1 MADRSLKKYLGRLKS
16 LLAVPTTG
24 EWTDCQLLE
33 RYASQRDE
41 AAFASLVRRHGSL
54 VLGVGRRILQHD
66 QDAEDVFQATFI
78 MLARKANSSGWQKSI
93 AGWLYKVA
101 YRLALRTKAKA
112 IRQRTLQTAVG
123 IASATKSSTIE
134 ESQELLAM
142 MDAEL
147 HHLADKYREPLL
159 LCYLEAKTRDE
170 AARQMGW
177 SLRTLERRLQQ
188 GIKLLRARLSKR
200 GVELPM
206 ALLAAGLSQQAA
218 SAGVSAAKIAATVE
232 AAASFGSA
240 ATTSS
245 GAISTKVTALVEGGL
260 RDMAAATMKTRVLVL
275 LVASVML
282 AGVGALG
289 NYMLATKPP
298 AEPEPAAQ
306 ERTAI
311 AAPVEVW
318 PEGAIVLGRVVD
330 HRGAA
335 VPNAEVLLLGEEHIM
350 VDADRRTWFVFPRD
364 RKLPDPASTRTNQK
378 GEFRI
383 ERKKGTANRLAVIAD
398 DPLFWVVTRKSL
410 PQGDN
415 VQIKLP
421 ATGSL
426 AIKCDLPGK
435 APKQPVNIESRTLEG
450 VGWCDDILRFHFGS
464 FSVANPGEKM
474 FEHLPPGQYVVQ
486 RFQETPMGRGALVT
500 ASDRQ
505 LAKVG
510 PNQSVTIRIDRR
522 VGRSLKGQVRGLEN
536 IKLRYARVMIQY
548 PGPEEQSDA
557 NGRRGRMLTGFDTIP
572 IKADGRF
579 TTDPIPP
586 GEYHLELYAVRASTP
601 EKSSQGSD
609 FDGQLRFTVPEG
621 GDMPKIEVV
630 AKPVAEQKRFQIPD
644 TDYRIRVVD
653 GTGKPVPTLQ
663 AMVYTTNTVGG
674 SEWKVG
680 GSGIADLGGPY
691 LFRDDGVS
699 GVVVRADG
707 FASSFARL
715 EGDNHNK
722 LQRGEISITMQ
733 RGQKVELRFRLPDGL
748 TWPQGVL
755 PEAYFKDLE
764 NDVRIMRQPSNRR
777 PGMRQNLDFN
787 MLNVREIGVGRFE
800 FHLAQ
805 DTPPFHLAIHTP
817 GFLQY
822 FEAGPFTLADAK
834 QGVLKIDVPRPAR
847 LDIQFSPESDNADAI
862 PFKGATFQV
871 MRQIQGD
878 SYLQVATEVVPSVKH
893 QLKLTDL
900 SPGTYLVSVHT
911 QPKPETKPH
920 KGTEINPGSYF
931 DRKELVLQAGKSE
944 RVDFRYTPFDPNAFR
959 GQRTAVLR
967 IRLPDGTPAVNREL
981 RVEYQGG
988 HYGRQL
994 VFAGRIPESGEVALK
1009 DLTERVSS
1017 FCPNR
1022 LAYAV
1027 TVDGKSV
1034 GSFGFTNDGSTQDFE
1049 FHLAPRAGDPAP
1061 DVVLQNV
1068 ATGKS
1073 IELRSLQGKI
1083 VCLEFW
1089 ATWCGPCQ
1097 PAMAKLNELS
1107 AERSS
1112 TWRDRVVLVPVSI
1125 DDTVDRVQRHVSRR
1139 GWNRLDHFWT
1149 GDKSQ
1154 VGWDSPAARAFGVF
1168 GVPETILIG
1177 ADGRILWRGHP
1188 QQKFSGQDLKTR
1200 IESELMK

>member
-1 MADRSLKKYLGRLKS
+1 MADRSLKNYLGRLKS
-16 LLAVPTTG
+16 MLAAPPTG

-33 RYASQRDE
+33 RFAHQRDE

-54 VLGVGRRILQHD
+54 VLGVGRRILQQD

-78 MLARKANSSGWQKSI
+78 MLARKAASAGWQKSI

-101 YRLALRTKAKA
+101 YRLALRTRTQMA
-112 IRQRTLQTAVG
+112 RQRALQRAVG
-123 IASATKSSTIE
+123 IASGTKSSTIE
-134 ESQELLAM
+134 ESQEMLAVL
-142 MDAEL
+142 DEEL

-159 LCYLEAKTRDE
+159 LCYLEAKTRDQ
-170 AARQMGW
+170 AARQLGW

-188 GIKLLRARLSKR
+188 GLNLLRARLSKR
-200 GVELPM
+200 GVELPV

-218 SAGVSAAKIAATVE
+218 SAGISAAKVAVTVE
-232 AAASFGSA
+232 AASAFGSGA
-240 ATTSS
+240 ATAGGKVS
-245 GAISTKVTALVEGGL
+245 ARVTALAEEGMK
-260 RDMAAATMKTRVLVL
+260 DMALATMKTRVVVL
-275 LVASVML
+275 LAATVML

-289 NYMLATKPP
+289 NYMRATKP

-306 ERTAI
+306 EKTAN

-318 PEGAIVLGRVVD
+318 PEGAIVQGRVVD
-330 HRGAA
+330 PRGVA
-335 VPNAEVLLLGEEHIM
+335 VPNAEVLLLGEEHVI
-350 VDADRRTWFVFPRD
+350 VDAERRNWFVPQREK
-364 RKLPDPASTRTNQK
+364 KLPDPPSTRTDPK

-398 DPLFWVVTRKSL
+398 DPLFWVVKRKSL
-410 PQGDN
+410 PQGEN
-415 VQIKLP
+415 VEIKLP
-421 ATGSL
+421 MACSL

-435 APKQPVNIESRTLEG
+435 VPKQPVNIESRTLEG
-450 VGWCDDILRFHFGS
+450 VGWSDDVLRFHFGS
-464 FSVANPGEKM
+464 FSVANPGEKV

-486 RFQETPMGRGALVT
+486 RFQETPTGKTVLLTG
-500 ASDRQ
+500 SDRQ

-510 PNQSVTIRIDRR
+510 PNQSVTIRIDRK
-522 VGRSLKGQVRGLEN
+522 VGRPLEGQVRGLEN
-536 IKLRYARVMIQY
+536 IQLSYAQVRIGY
-548 PGPEEQSDA
+548 AGPEEQFDA
-557 NGRRGRMLTGFDTIP
+557 KGRRTRILTGFDTIP

-586 GEYHLELYAVRASTP
+586 GEYYLDLFATRASTP

-609 FDGQLRFTVPEG
+609 FNGQLRFTVPERG
-621 GDMPKIEVV
+621 EMPKIEIV
-630 AKPVAEQKRFQIPD
+630 AKPVPEKQRLQIPN
-644 TDYRIRVVD
+644 TDYRVQVVD
-653 GTGKPVPTLQ
+653 DTGKPVPTLQ

-674 SEWKVG
+674 SEWKAG
-680 GSGIADLGGPY
+680 GSGIADLGGPD

-722 LQRGEISITMQ
+722 LQKGEISITMQ
-733 RGQKVELRFRLPDGL
+733 RGQKVELRFRLPEGL
-748 TWPQGVL
+748 TWPKGVL
-755 PEAYFKDLE
+755 PEAYFTDLE
-764 NDVRIMRQPSNRR
+764 ADVRIMRQPSNRR

-787 MLNVREIGVGRFE
+787 MLNVREMGAGRFE
-800 FHLAQ
+800 IRLAP

-822 FEAGPFTLADAK
+822 FEAGPFTLADVK
-834 QGVLKIDVPRPAR
+834 QGVLEIDVPRPAG
-847 LDIQFSPESDNADAI
+847 LDIQFSPGSDNADAI
-862 PFKGATFQV
+862 PFKGVWFQV
-871 MRQIQGD
+871 LRQIQGE
-878 SYLQVATEVVPSVKH
+878 SYLGVATDEAPSVKH

-900 SPGTYLVSVHT
+900 PPGTYLVNVFT
-911 QPKPETKPH
+911 QPKPESKPLV
-920 KGTEINPGSYF
+920 GTEINPGSYH
-931 DRKELVLQAGKSE
+931 DQKKLVLEAGKSE
-944 RVDFRYTPFDPNAFR
+944 QVDFRYAPFDLQAFR

-967 IRLPDGTPAVNREL
+967 IRRPDGTPAANREL
-981 RVEYQGG
+981 KVEYQGG

-994 VFAGRIPESGEVALK
+994 VFAGRIPESGEVTLK
-1009 DLTERVSS
+1009 DLTDRVAS

-1034 GSFGFTNDGSTQDFE
+1034 GSFGFTNDRPTQEFD

-1061 DVVLQNV
+1061 DVVLRNV

-1073 IELRSLQGKI
+1073 IELRSLRGKI

-1097 PAMAKLNELS
+1097 PAMAKLTELS

-1112 TWRDRVVLVPVSI
+1112 TWKDRVVLVPLSI
-1125 DDTVDRVQRHVSRR
+1125 DDTADRVQRHVSRR
-1139 GWNRLDHFWT
+1139 GWDRLDHFWT
-1149 GDKSQ
+1149 GDKTQ
-1154 VGWDSPAARAFGVF
+1154 VGWDAPAARAFGVF

-1188 QQKFSGQDLKTR
+1188 LQKFSGQDLKSR
-1200 IESELMK
+1200 IESELKK